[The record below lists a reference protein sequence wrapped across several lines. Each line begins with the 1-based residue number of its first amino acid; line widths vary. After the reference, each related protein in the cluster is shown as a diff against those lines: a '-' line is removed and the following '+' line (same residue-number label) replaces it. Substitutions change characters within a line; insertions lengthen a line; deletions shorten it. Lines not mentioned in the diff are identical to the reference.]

1 MIIPEDLPGV
11 LACFDRHVQ
20 SHGEEPFYNEVR
32 YRHKDGSTVWVMC
45 SGRVIEWDASG
56 KPLRMVGCHVDI
68 SERKHLEL
76 ELQESKATLQDILEN
91 APAAIVTLRQLA
103 DRFWVTTYRS
113 SGCDRVFGYTVKEL
127 KDTPGLWLSRVV
139 EEDRHYAITND
150 TSLDSLP
157 YHCTAEY
164 RFRHKDG
171 GIRWI
176 SAVQSIR
183 WDETLQ
189 CAIATLI
196 ESDITQSK
204 RAELALQ
211 DSEVRYRTLLET
223 SPVGIFRNDVTG
235 QCIYANPQLQDMT
248 GLPLEDILGDGWNRN
263 LHPENKDFMAAAWS
277 TFVEQSNLGQE
288 ASYQHEYRYFAADG
302 SERWGFVQ
310 AVPEYSASG
319 LLVGFVGSTVD
330 ITDRKLAEEQVRA
343 SEAALLE
350 AQQVAHIGNWMF
362 DPATQTI
369 TWSQEL
375 YRMFGLDPS
384 QPVPIYADYL
394 QKIHPDDRPT
404 LIRCVEQAIAHGI
417 PYTFDYRAIQP
428 DGSLRYHEGRGKV
441 EKDAQGQVTR
451 LFGTALDI
459 TKRKL
464 IEAALQASESRFR
477 AIFEQA
483 AVGINQADRTG
494 RLVEAN
500 QYFCTLLGYSRD
512 ELLALTV
519 QDITHPDDRVVYGYP
534 IPSIFERDI
543 DAFTIEKRYR
553 HKDGTWIWAEVTMS
567 VIRDAY
573 GQPCRDLAIVIDIRD
588 RKRLEQELKA
598 SQAQLSSILNSAEAS
613 ISSFRYYDNQTW
625 ETIYHSPACTVIFGY
640 PLDDFPAEKW
650 LSSIL
655 PDDAARVMPQLLQAI
670 YDEQT
675 TTVEYRYHR
684 PDGRICWIADTIS
697 SRREE
702 SISGWEVTLVGID
715 ISDRKQ
721 AEVALEREVL
731 RRRTLFEASIDGI
744 VILDQAGNILESNAS
759 FARMLGYS
767 VDEMTT
773 LSIMDFEARWS
784 PEELEAKAETMEF
797 CGDTFETLH
806 RRQDGSIY
814 PVEISS
820 SSVDWYGELVNFCV
834 CRDIS
839 DRKQME
845 AELVHSRDFR
855 ELIFNESS
863 DALFLVDPD
872 TLLTTDCNQRAVE
885 LFEAS
890 CQEDLIQ
897 MEGHRLQKRP
907 FTESEIVSIR
917 QEVEQQGFWSLELEY
932 ITFQGREFW
941 GDLSAKNIT
950 FGDQHFQLVRIAD
963 ITDRKQ
969 AELALQR
976 LHEELQTFLDYA
988 PALISLFD
996 HEGRYVRVNPA
1007 FAQTLGRS
1015 QSDIVGHTFEELFP
1029 DAIAMVFRERLQRL
1043 IISRSPLMVEDDVEL
1058 EGEIRTFQSI
1068 LFPVATSGET
1078 NNYWAIATDI
1088 TERKQMEQALQVQ
1101 EQQFRGIFNSAVRFI
1116 GLLSPDGKFLDVN
1129 HTALQ
1134 LCTETRQDL
1143 MGITIW
1149 DSPWVT
1155 SYPETQAI
1163 MQEGVERASQGETSQ
1178 AEIVVMGIDQIER
1191 YVDVTFKP
1199 LLDPEGQVYQ
1209 ILAEGSDISDR
1220 KRAEMHVQEARIA
1233 AETANQAKSRFLAN
1247 MSHELRTPLNAVLG
1261 YAQILMRD
1269 PDLAYQYQ
1277 DYIQTIFSSG
1287 HHLLSLINDVLD
1299 LAKVESGHMGI
1310 DLEVV
1315 NLPFLLNS
1323 IYGLLRQEIRTR
1335 GLALEIEAD
1344 PRLPQSIITDGKRL
1358 KQVLINLLGNAI
1370 KFTPRGTI
1378 TLRVIVGAVSS
1389 PSNVPMVALTFQ
1401 VEDPGIGISPED
1413 QQRIFEAFEQADA
1426 GRQLSGSTGL
1436 GLAISQQLVTLL
1448 GGHLQLCSEVGQGST
1463 FQFTLVVELAGNT
1476 SDGLTLPPTITGLAT
1491 GQPPCRILVV
1501 DDQAVNRQFLEDALG
1516 YLGFEVYLA
1525 KNGQEA
1531 IAAWQTY
1538 QLDLILMDQ
1547 RLPDFHGEQV
1557 TANIREW
1564 EVQNQRSATPIFMVS
1579 ASSMDSDR
1587 SGAIAAG
1594 CNAFLEKPIQIPD
1607 LLQAIAQY
1615 LDVEFTSEEA
1625 IALPDT
1631 TAATLT
1637 PADLKVMPLDWIA
1650 QLYEAATQ
1658 CRNDRIDHLIAEIP
1672 DDYAVLKQTLSDYNY
1687 NIQVDVIMD
1696 LSFACLETET

>member
-1 MIIPEDLPGV
+1 ML
-11 LACFDRHVQ
+11 
-20 SHGEEPFYNEVR
+20 
-32 YRHKDGSTVWVMC
+32 
-45 SGRVIEWDASG
+45 
-56 KPLRMVGCHVDI
+56 
-68 SERKHLEL
+68 
-76 ELQESKATLQDILEN
+76 
-91 APAAIVTLRQLA
+91 
-103 DRFWVTTYRS
+103 
-113 SGCDRVFGYTVKEL
+113 
-127 KDTPGLWLSRVV
+127 TPS
-139 EEDRHYAITND
+139 
-150 TSLDSLP
+150 
-157 YHCTAEY
+157 
-164 RFRHKDG
+164 
-171 GIRWI
+171 
-176 SAVQSIR
+176 
-183 WDETLQ
+183 
-189 CAIATLI
+189 
-196 ESDITQSK
+196 
-204 RAELALQ
+204 
-211 DSEVRYRTLLET
+211 
-223 SPVGIFRNDVTG
+223 
-235 QCIYANPQLQDMT
+235 
-248 GLPLEDILGDGWNRN
+248 
-263 LHPENKDFMAAAWS
+263 
-277 TFVEQSNLGQE
+277 
-288 ASYQHEYRYFAADG
+288 
-302 SERWGFVQ
+302 
-310 AVPEYSASG
+310 
-319 LLVGFVGSTVD
+319 
-330 ITDRKLAEEQVRA
+330 
-343 SEAALLE
+343 
-350 AQQVAHIGNWMF
+350 
-362 DPATQTI
+362 
-369 TWSQEL
+369 
-375 YRMFGLDPS
+375 
-384 QPVPIYADYL
+384 YADYL

-404 LIRCVEQAIAHGI
+404 LIQYVERAIAHGI

-428 DGSLRYHEGRGKV
+428 DGSIRYHEGRGKV
-441 EKDAQGQVTR
+441 EQDAQGQVVR

-519 QDITHPDDRVVYGYP
+519 QDITHPNDTVFHGRP
-534 IPSIFERDI
+534 APRIFEGDL
-543 DAFTIEKRYR
+543 DAFTVEKRYR
-553 HKDGTWIWAEVTMS
+553 HKDGTWIWAEVTIS
-567 VIRDAY
+567 AVRDAHGY
-573 GQPCRDLAIVIDIRD
+573 PYCDLAIVVDIRD

-613 ISSFRYYDNQTW
+613 ISSFHYYDDQTW
-625 ETIYHSPACTVIFGY
+625 ETLYHSPGCTVVFGY

-670 YDEQT
+670 HDQQT

-684 PDGRICWIADTIS
+684 PDGRICWIADTIT

-702 SISGWEVTLVGID
+702 SISGWVVTLVGID

-744 VILDQAGNILESNAS
+744 VILDRAGHVMEANAS

-767 VDEMTT
+767 LDEMTS
-773 LSIMDFEARWS
+773 LNIMDFEAYWS
-784 PEELEAKAETMEF
+784 PEDLDAKAEDMAF
-797 CGDTFETLH
+797 CGTTFETLH
-806 RRQDGSIY
+806 RRHDGSTY
-814 PVEISS
+814 SVEISAN
-820 SSVDWYGELVNFCV
+820 SVDWYGEPVHFCI

-845 AELVHSRDFR
+845 AEPVHSRDFR

-863 DALFLVDPD
+863 DALFLVDLD
-872 TLLTTDCNQRAVE
+872 TILTTDCNQRAVE

-890 CQEDLIQ
+890 CKEDLIQ

-907 FTESEIVSIR
+907 FTESEIASIQ
-917 QEVEQQGFWSLELEY
+917 QEIQQKGFWSLELEY

-950 FGDQHFQLVRIAD
+950 FGDQRFQLVRVAD

-969 AELALQR
+969 AELALQQ

-996 HEGRYVRVNPA
+996 QEGRYVRVNPA

-1029 DAIAMVFRERLQRL
+1029 DAMAMVFRERLQRL

-1058 EGEIRTFQSI
+1058 EGEFRTFQSI
-1068 LFPVATSGET
+1068 LFPVVSSGET
-1078 NNYWAIATDI
+1078 DSYWAIATDI

-1116 GLLSPDGKFLDVN
+1116 GLLSPDGRFLDIN

-1134 LCTETRQDL
+1134 LCSETRQDL
-1143 MGITIW
+1143 MGVPIW
-1149 DSPWVT
+1149 EGPWFV

-1163 MQEGVERASQGETSQ
+1163 MQEGAERASHGETSQ
-1178 AEIVVMGIDQIER
+1178 AEILVMGIDQVER

-1199 LLDPEGQVYQ
+1199 LLDPDGQVYQ

-1220 KRAEMHVQEARIA
+1220 KRAEMHLQEARIA

-1277 DYIQTIFSSG
+1277 DYVQTIFSSG

-1310 DLEVV
+1310 DLEAV
-1315 NLPFLLNS
+1315 NLPSLLDS
-1323 IYGLLRQEIRTR
+1323 IYGLLRQEIKTR
-1335 GLALEIEAD
+1335 GLAFDIEAD
-1344 PRLPQSIITDGKRL
+1344 PRLPKSIITDGKRL

-1370 KFTPRGTI
+1370 KFTPHGSI
-1378 TLRVIVGAVSS
+1378 TLRAIVGAAPS
-1389 PSNVPMVALTFQ
+1389 PSNLPTAALTFQ
-1401 VEDPGIGISPED
+1401 VEDTGIGISPED

-1448 GGHLQLCSEVGQGST
+1448 GGHLQLCSEVGRGST
-1463 FQFTLVVELAGNT
+1463 FQFTLVVDLAGDVSNI
-1476 SDGLTLPPTITGLAT
+1476 LTLPPTVTGLAI

-1501 DDQAVNRQFLEDALG
+1501 DDQAVNRQFLEDALSH
-1516 YLGFEVYLA
+1516 LGFEVYLA
-1525 KNGQEA
+1525 ENGQEA
-1531 IAAWQTY
+1531 IASWQSY
-1538 QLDLILMDQ
+1538 QPDLILMDQ
-1547 RLPDFHGEQV
+1547 RLPDFRGEQV

-1564 EVQNQRSATPIFMVS
+1564 EAQNQLSAIPIFMVS
-1579 ASSMDSDR
+1579 ASSMESDR
-1587 SGAIAAG
+1587 ATAIAAG
-1594 CNAFLEKPIQIPD
+1594 CNAFLEKPIQIPE
-1607 LLQAIAQY
+1607 LLQFIAQH
-1615 LDVEFTSEEA
+1615 LDVAFTSEEA
-1625 IALPDT
+1625 IALSN
-1631 TAATLT
+1631 TAALTLT
-1637 PADLKVMPLDWIA
+1637 PEDLKVMPLDWIS

-1658 CRNDRIDHLIAEIP
+1658 CRNDRIDQLIADIP
-1672 DDYAVLKQTLSDYNY
+1672 DDYTVLKQALSDYNY

-1696 LSFACLETET
+1696 LSFACLET